1 MKKDF
6 LLAPSILA
14 ANFAHLEKDVQ
25 MINESKADW
34 LHIDIMDGVF
44 VPNISFGMMLC
55 KPINKIC
62 KKPLDIHLMIEK
74 PERYLAEF
82 ATLSP
87 YMLTVHVE
95 ACAHLH
101 RIIQQIKAFGIRVGI
116 ALNPHTPI
124 SLLEEVIADIDM
136 VCVMSVNPGFGG
148 QKFIQNT
155 YPKIKKLKTLITE
168 NHSKALIQVDGGVHF
183 ENIPLLLE
191 AGADVLVAGS
201 AIFGAENP
209 LKTMEN
215 MKNYES

>member
-1 MKKDF
+1 MT
-6 LLAPSILA
+6 
-14 ANFAHLEKDVQ
+14 
-25 MINESKADW
+25 
-34 LHIDIMDGVF
+34 
-44 VPNISFGMMLC
+44 LC

-74 PERYLAEF
+74 PEKYLAEF

-95 ACAHLH
+95 ACTHLH
-101 RIIQQIKAFGIRVGI
+101 RIIQQIKAFGIRVGV
-116 ALNPHTPI
+116 ALNPHTPVNA
-124 SLLEEVIADIDM
+124 LEEMINDIDL

-155 YPKIKKLKTLITE
+155 YSKIKKLKKLITE
-168 NHSKALIQVDGGVHF
+168 NNSKALIQVDGGVNLG
-183 ENIPLLLE
+183 NIPLLLE

-209 LKTMEN
+209 LKTMED
-215 MKNYES
+215 MKSYELIRKTSL